1 MSGGNMP
8 RFTRKV
14 DFASL
19 SLIDL
24 IEARDLYHVQL
35 ANLPNVIGTAV
46 GRYLIRGDDPR
57 VKNPSAPPPKEREK
71 GPRII
76 DNVTI
81 MNWSWPAVLVF
92 VDKWQETSAF
102 QKNPQNYI
110 PPRLYMPDGRA
121 VPTCVVAAPSL
132 PRYERS
138 IEQPDFADG
147 QIAAGNAILRDAQ
160 EEERIGTV
168 SCLVTDGADVY
179 ALTSGHVIGN
189 DKAEE

>member
-46 GRYLIRGDDPR
+46 GRYLISCDDPR

-71 GPRII
+71 GPRILH
-76 DNVTI
+76 NVSI
-81 MNWSWPAVLVF
+81 MKWSWPAVLVY
-92 VDKWQETSAF
+92 VDKGHETSAF
-102 QKNPQNYI
+102 QKNP
-110 PPRLYMPDGRA
+110 
-121 VPTCVVAAPSL
+121 
-132 PRYERS
+132 
-138 IEQPDFADG
+138 
-147 QIAAGNAILRDAQ
+147 
-160 EEERIGTV
+160 
-168 SCLVTDGADVY
+168 
-179 ALTSGHVIGN
+179 
-189 DKAEE
+189 